1 MEFAG
6 LALLGCVVGTVA
18 TLVGTG
24 GGYLYVPLLL
34 LLYPEKHAAT
44 ITSMSLLVVLATG
57 TSGSVVYGLQRRIDF
72 VTAGWFVVATLPGA
86 VAGALLVT
94 AVPRGLFNVI
104 FAFALAGVGVWML
117 LPRGVTAIRAPVTG
131 RGVVR
136 RLIRDR
142 AGHTFLYSYR
152 LWHGMAMGGGIG
164 FFASLLGI
172 GGGIMYVPAM
182 AMLLHFPVHI
192 ATATSQ
198 FIAAVMALESTGVH
212 VSTGV
217 VGWDRSLAQAAALA
231 LGAVAGAQIGARL
244 APRVHGEA
252 IIRVLAV
259 VLLLVAVRLGVGAL

>member
-6 LALLGCVVGTVA
+6 LVLLGCVVGTIA

-34 LLYPEKHAAT
+34 FLYPEKRADT

-57 TSGSVVYGLQRRIDF
+57 TSGSLAYGWQRRIDF
-72 VTAGWFVVATLPGA
+72 VTVGWFALATLPGA
-86 VAGALLVT
+86 VGGALLVT
-94 AVPRGLFNVI
+94 AVPRDVFNLLF
-104 FAFALAGVGVWML
+104 ACALAAVGAWML
-117 LPRGVTAIRAPVTG
+117 VPRGVTAIRPPPRG
-131 RGVVR
+131 RGVIR
-136 RLIRDR
+136 RYLRDR

-172 GGGIMYVPAM
+172 GGGIMYVPTM

-198 FIAAVMALESTGVH
+198 FLAASMALEATTVH
-212 VSTGV
+212 LSTGV
-217 VGWDRSLAQAAALA
+217 VGWDRSLAQASALA
-231 LGAVAGAQIGARL
+231 LGAVGGAQIGARL

-259 VLLLVAVRLGVGAL
+259 VLILVAVRLGLGAL